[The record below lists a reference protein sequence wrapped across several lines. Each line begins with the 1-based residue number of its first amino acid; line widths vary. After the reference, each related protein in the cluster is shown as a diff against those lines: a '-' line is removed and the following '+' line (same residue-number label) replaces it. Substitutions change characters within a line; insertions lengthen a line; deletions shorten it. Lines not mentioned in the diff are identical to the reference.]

1 MAVPS
6 NRVPVRVARGLKS
19 ALTTNLADL
28 LEGELV
34 YAKDEDKL
42 YMVEGGVLVAMGAD
56 LAASSIGDLSD
67 VALVSPATGEV
78 LRYDGSNWVDAQL
91 DYSDLSG
98 TPALATVATSG
109 SYTDLS
115 NQPTLGTA
123 AAANTGDFATAAQGA
138 TADSAVQPTN
148 SIDALADVD
157 TTTAAPTNG
166 QVLEWNGVNWVPAT
180 IAAGGVTSIIA
191 GTGISV
197 DQSTGDVTVTATG
210 GGGGGGLSG
219 IGVATRA
226 MDGGT
231 PSFGDLTLTGL
242 GSSGLLRTI
251 GCLSD
256 AWIVVYGSSFARSA
270 DSGRAYGT
278 DPDPGS
284 GVLAEVYVVASN
296 GDVLLTPGTSYMN
309 DDFTETSAIYL
320 AVRDQSGNP
329 VDSNVTITAYVQGG
343 YTGVSGGT
351 FGSG

>member
-19 ALTTNLADL
+19 ALTANLADL

-34 YAKDEDKL
+34 YAKDEDQL

-56 LAASSIGDLSD
+56 LATSSIGDLGD
-67 VALVSPATGEV
+67 VTITAAATGEV
-78 LRYDGSNWVDAQL
+78 LRYNGAAWVDAQL
-91 DYSDLSG
+91 SYSDLSN
-98 TPALATVATSG
+98 L
-109 SYTDLS
+109 
-115 NQPTLGTA
+115 PTLGTA
-123 AAANTGDFATAAQGA
+123 AASNTGDFATAAQGA
-138 TADSAVQPTN
+138 TADSAVQPTD
-148 SIDALADVD
+148 SIDVLADVD
-157 TTTAAPTNG
+157 TTTSAPTNG
-166 QVLEWNGVNWVPAT
+166 QVLEWNGISWVPAT
-180 IAAGGVTSIIA
+180 PAAGGVTSIIA
-191 GTGISV
+191 GNGISV
-197 DQSTGDVTVTATG
+197 DQSTGDVTVTAT
-210 GGGGGGLSG
+210 GGGGGLSG

-256 AWIVVYGSSFARSA
+256 AWIVVYGSSFARLA

-320 AVRDQSGNP
+320 AVRDQLGNP
-329 VDSNVTITAYVQGG
+329 VDSNVTVTAYVQGG